1 MKDLKNIKLFLLDMD
16 GTIYLDDDVFDGV
29 YDFLKKIKA
38 ENKKYIFLTNN
49 SSKSQLDYLN
59 KLKRLNID
67 VTLDN
72 IFTSGMAMGM
82 YLTQMYKGKSV
93 YLVGTKALQGEL
105 EAYNVKIVN
114 DDPDI
119 VLIGFDRELTYEK
132 LEKACKYIDDG
143 KIYLATN
150 TDYVCP
156 IAGGRYIPD
165 CGSICDMIYNAT
177 KKRPKF
183 IGKPEPDMIN
193 ILKKKENLQDDEV
206 LMIGDRLYT
215 DIKSANNANIKS
227 CLVLSGETSID
238 DYNKSDIKADYV
250 FNSVKDMIDLM

>member
-29 YDFLKKIKA
+29 YDFLAKIKTK
-38 ENKKYIFLTNN
+38 NKKYIFLTNN
-49 SSKSQLDYLN
+49 SSKSQIDYLN
-59 KLKRLNID
+59 KLRRLNID

-82 YLTQMYKGKSV
+82 YLAKMYKGKTI
-93 YLVGTKALQGEL
+93 YLVGTKALQSEL
-105 EAYNVKIVN
+105 EAYNVKIVDN
-114 DDPDI
+114 NPDI

-132 LEKACKYIDDG
+132 LEKACEYIDQG

-156 IAGGRYIPD
+156 IANGRYIPD

-193 ILKKKENLQDDEV
+193 ILKEKENLKNDEI

-215 DIKSANNANIKS
+215 DIASANNAKIKS
-227 CLVLSGETSID
+227 CLVLSGETSLS
-238 DYNKSDIKADYV
+238 DYQKSDIKADYV
-250 FNSVKDMIDLM
+250 FNSVKDMIDLI